1 MARILILTASILFG
15 LGASVAATQDAAGEP
30 PQLDFQH
37 GPATFLVGDDL
48 AEIDLSADFVF
59 LDRSGTERL
68 LEFTENPLSGME
80 QATVL
85 PASDQEQWF
94 VIFEW
99 DDVGYVPDDESDLDA
114 EALLESITEGTA
126 LANEERQKLGWATM
140 NIVGWHDA
148 PRYDEETHNL
158 TWAITAESDG
168 TQNVNRIVKVLGRRG
183 VMTITLVSSPNE
195 LVSADRQL
203 AGILNDYR
211 FQQGSTYAEYL
222 PGTDKLAEYGLA
234 ALVAGGAGAAL
245 LKSGFLARFWKLIV
259 AGAVGVAGVVRRFF
273 RSDRA
278 EDQPISKV

>member
-1 MARILILTASILFG
+1 MHH
-15 LGASVAATQDAAGEP
+15 ATTKKHIISPG
-30 PQLDFQH
+30 
-37 GPATFLVGDDL
+37 
-48 AEIDLSADFVF
+48 
-59 LDRSGTERL
+59 
-68 LEFTENPLSGME
+68 
-80 QATVL
+80 
-85 PASDQEQWF
+85 
-94 VIFEW
+94 
-99 DDVGYVPDDESDLDA
+99 
-114 EALLESITEGTA
+114 
-126 LANEERQKLGWATM
+126 
-140 NIVGWHDA
+140 
-148 PRYDEETHNL
+148 
-158 TWAITAESDG
+158 AITAESDG